1 MFLSVKASQLF
12 KISKDA
18 KYVPPLA
25 FSCRLN
31 LSKQI
36 EHLITRLNESNRNA
50 VEWLSERFR
59 DLVPPKKLVTLK
71 QIKEVNLNADSEQI
85 CVDLFVNNSRDNIC
99 DLLLED
105 SVNELS
111 RENKFT
117 IRNGSPTTTTSPLSS
132 NSTPETFDCRILD
145 VKIFPKIHLVELKVI
160 KSFYY

>member
-1 MFLSVKASQLF
+1 M
-12 KISKDA
+12 
-18 KYVPPLA
+18 
-25 FSCRLN
+25 
-31 LSKQI
+31 
-36 EHLITRLNESNRNA
+36 
-50 VEWLSERFR
+50 
-59 DLVPPKKLVTLK
+59 PPKKLVTLK

-117 IRNGSPTTTTSPLSS
+117 IRNGSATTAAASSLSS

-160 KSFYY
+160 IYLIFVI